1 MNKDIFVWKSYGD
14 VTVYDVSTLEKRI
27 SLLELIRKAAYFL
40 DSDCSDCNSVI
51 ECIDKVGEYA
61 VTKPLNTVQDL
72 QNLND
77 KGLP

>member
-51 ECIDKVGEYA
+51 ECIDKVGGVCCHETFEYGTGF
-61 VTKPLNTVQDL
+61 TKL
-72 QNLND
+72 
-77 KGLP
+77 K